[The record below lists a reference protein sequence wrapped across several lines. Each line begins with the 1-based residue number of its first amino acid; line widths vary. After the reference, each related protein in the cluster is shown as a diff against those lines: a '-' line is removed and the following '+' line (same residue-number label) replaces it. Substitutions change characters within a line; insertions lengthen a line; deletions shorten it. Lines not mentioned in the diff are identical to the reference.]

1 MLEQENLT
9 QTINRPLEAGYNYFV
24 SAAIIAA
31 KLDQATHIAKQLSLT
46 ASNARAVALRAG
58 ERAAGFRP
66 LTDFIDRLA
75 EITISSSKKI
85 NFLAAILSKTA
96 VTKIR
101 ADNAIKHFN
110 LVFEKAHKS
119 PFINSLDKVF
129 EQCKEKQQYLD
140 IQYKR
145 QIGELSEELD
155 MLSSELRN
163 AVILATLSRVEAS
176 QAGVEYQ
183 DALINVA
190 NNVESAAS
198 EIKDYI
204 KYSQQIVLTLQ

>member
-1 MLEQENLT
+1 MSQQKVTLHREKIPEE
-9 QTINRPLEAGYNYFV
+9 PSYNYFV
-24 SAAIIAA
+24 SAATIAA

-75 EITISSSKKI
+75 EITITSSKKI
-85 NFLAAILSKTA
+85 NALAATLSKTSA
-96 VTKIR
+96 SKVR
-101 ADNAIKHFN
+101 ADNTIKHFD
-110 LVFEKAHKS
+110 LVFKKASES
-119 PFINSLDKVF
+119 PFIASLDNVF
-129 EQCKEKQQYLD
+129 TQCKLKQEKLDYQYT
-140 IQYKR
+140 R
-145 QIGELSEELD
+145 QLGQLSEELS

-176 QAGVEYQ
+176 HAGSQYQ

-190 NNVESAAS
+190 DNVEGAANK
-198 EIKDYI
+198 IKTHI
-204 KYSQQIVLTLQ
+204 KFSQQMVSTLQ